1 MPKKRDPGRLSALI
15 RAATIVFSD
24 LGYRRAQMADVA
36 RTMGVSPG
44 TLYLYVESKAALF
57 DLVIRDALGLV
68 DHALPPD
75 LPVSEPPQGATLAL
89 VKPRL
94 LEEDL
99 VPDLAEALTL
109 DLAPDVAAEFAGI
122 VEGLYRVM
130 TANRDG
136 LIVLEK
142 SAYDWPELAEVFF
155 EGMRRRLLTDLI
167 AYLERRIAVGQVRPL
182 QQPRVAALEILQTL
196 AWFCQYRQR
205 EMDLPDL
212 DDVEVCASLVDS
224 LSHAFLS
231 PEFLA

>member
-1 MPKKRDPGRLSALI
+1 MPKVRDPDRLSALI

-36 RTMGVSPG
+36 RTMGVSAG
-44 TLYLYVESKAALF
+44 TLYLYVEGKAALF

-68 DHALPPD
+68 DHTSPPD
-75 LPVSEPPQGATLAL
+75 FPIAEPPPGATLAL
-89 VKPRL
+89 VRPRL
-94 LEEDL
+94 LEEPL
-99 VPDLAEALTL
+99 VPELALALSV
-109 DLAPDVAAEFAGI
+109 DVAPDVVAEFAGLI
-122 VEGLYRVM
+122 EGLYRVM
-130 TANRDG
+130 TENRDG

-155 EGMRRRLLTDLI
+155 EGMRSRLLADLI
-167 AYLERRIAVGQVRPL
+167 AYLEARIAAGQVRPL
-182 QQPRVAALEILQTL
+182 PQPRVAALEILQTL

-212 DDVEVCASLVDS
+212 HDTDVCASLVDS

>member
-1 MPKKRDPGRLSALI
+1 MPKLRDPDRLSALI

-36 RTMGVSPG
+36 RTAGVSPG
-44 TLYLYVESKAALF
+44 TLYLYVEGKAALF

-68 DHALPPD
+68 DHASSLE
-75 LPVSEPPQGATLAL
+75 LPVSEPPSGATLAL

-94 LEEDL
+94 LEENL
-99 VPDLAEALTL
+99 VPELSEALTV
-109 DLAPDVAAEFAGI
+109 DVAPDVAAEFAGV

-130 TANRDG
+130 TANRDA
-136 LIVLEK
+136 LVVLEK

-155 EGMRRRLLTDLI
+155 EGMRRRLLADLI
-167 AYLERRIAVGQVRPL
+167 GYLERRIAAGQVRPL
-182 QQPRVAALEILQTL
+182 PQPRVAALEILQTL
-196 AWFCQYRQR
+196 AWFSQYRQR